1 MSPSQ
6 LSSCHSPLR
15 GKITCILGPMF
26 SGKTTELLRMHDRQM
41 IARRKCVLVKYAG
54 DTRYD
59 PELVATHTKVT
70 GQGITIKA
78 HKLSEVEEQIFDPSV
93 QVVSI
98 DEGQFFSDCAETC
111 DRLACMGKVVYVA
124 VLNGTFERKPFPQVS
139 LLLPYADEI
148 KQVVAV
154 CVGCGSDASYS
165 FRNTLDKKVDKI
177 VGDRGLTILLN
188 NAGIL
193 VNYKTNQEPKR
204 ADLIK
209 NFDVNVASVAVI
221 TQPLRINF
229 HAPQVFLPL
238 LRKAA
243 AQVSTDELSS
253 SRAAIVNISSGL
265 GSISGNVWGSSPR
278 GFLAYSTSKS
288 ALNSLMKSISI
299 DLKPDHILVAMF
311 CPGWVQ
317 TDMGGEGAQITL
329 EESMEDLVPSIYKL
343 SKEHHGG
350 YFNRDLTTI
359 PF

>member
-1 MSPSQ
+1 LNAITDKRLAVLQ
-6 LSSCHSPLR
+6 L
-15 GKITCILGPMF
+15 
-26 SGKTTELLRMHDRQM
+26 
-41 IARRKCVLVKYAG
+41 
-54 DTRYD
+54 
-59 PELVATHTKVT
+59 
-70 GQGITIKA
+70 
-78 HKLSEVEEQIFDPSV
+78 EV
-93 QVVSI
+93 
-98 DEGQFFSDCAETC
+98 TC
-111 DRLACMGKVVYVA
+111 DDSIKRLY
-124 VLNGTFERKPFPQVS
+124 TQ
-139 LLLPYADEI
+139 
-148 KQVVAV
+148 
-154 CVGCGSDASYS
+154 
-165 FRNTLDKKVDKI
+165 VDKI

-221 TQPLRINF
+221 T
-229 HAPQVFLPL
+229 QVFLPL

-278 GFLAYSTSKS
+278 GFLAYSTSKVSVS

-317 TDMGGEGAQITL
+317 TDMGGEGAQITDCEFLL
-329 EESMEDLVPSIYKL
+329 EKIMAPYSVLVTGANRGIGLGLVKEFLKNKDIQHVIATARDPSTAKV
-343 SKEHHGG
+343 S
-350 YFNRDLTTI
+350 
-359 PF
+359 